1 MRTTGCVIALLSSC
15 MLYAAAP
22 LYAQPSPASPHHGSN
37 VNILEGLV
45 VGVTEG
51 DRLTVNSFGTE
62 IPVRLYGVAAPQTAK
77 IDKFTGWYKQ
87 GQPYAEDAFRALSI
101 KVLHQ
106 QVKVEVRSTLAIKPN
121 APQIAVAIVYL
132 DGRNINLE
140 MLQDGWGWAYKKLLT
155 SNDYHRYSTAQRI
168 ARSRKNGLWIQE
180 DPQPPWDFKPHL
192 KIKAKQN

>member
-1 MRTTGCVIALLSSC
+1 MFFT
-15 MLYAAAP
+15 AAP
-22 LYAQPSPASPHHGSN
+22 LYAQPSPHHGSN

-51 DRLTVNSFGTE
+51 DRITVNSFGTE

-77 IDKFTGWYKQ
+77 IDKFTGWYKP

-106 QVKVEVRSTLAIKPN
+106 QVKVEIRSTLTSRADT
-121 APQIAVAIVYL
+121 PQVAVAIVYL

-140 MLQDGWGWAYKKLLT
+140 MLEDGWAWAYRKFL
-155 SNDYHRYSTAQRI
+155 SNNDYHRYSTAQRI
-168 ARSRKNGLWIQE
+168 ARSRKNGLWLQE
-180 DPQPPWDFKPHL
+180 NPQPPWDFKPHL